1 MTSTTE
7 MKIISSKDFETLCQQ
22 PIAIG
27 TVISMIGLIPIHVIS
42 MFVLFTKANNLYNP
56 NYIKVNIRRHKF
68 ANHVVPF

>member
-7 MKIISSKDFETLCQQ
+7 MKIISSKDFETFCQQ

-27 TVISMIGLIPIHVIS
+27 TVISMISFLPIHIIS
-42 MFVLFTKANNLYNP
+42 MFVLFTKVNNLYNP
-56 NYIKVNIRRHKF
+56 NYIKVNIRRHRL